1 MPERPNDRPAA
12 GGTPISDDDP
22 RLIVIVGSDKFPRP
36 GLETYF
42 AESSARSERE
52 VDVEIETWC
61 SCDAVIRTY
70 CSCNKVCRCVGHV
83 SCRCVGHVG
92 CGCVGH
98 SSCSCDSHSF
108 RSGGCRCAPVH

>member
-1 MPERPNDRPAA
+1 MPQRPNDRPAA

-36 GLETYF
+36 GLETFF
-42 AESSARSERE
+42 AESSKRTERE
-52 VDVEIETWC
+52 TEVEIETWC

-70 CSCNKVCRCVGHV
+70 CACNKVCRCVGK
-83 SCRCVGHVG
+83 CTCVGHV
-92 CGCVGH
+92 
-98 SSCSCDSHSF
+98 SCSCHSHSS